1 MAFLALGI
9 SHRHAHVE
17 LLERLA
23 FSDDDL
29 VKAYRRAADDP
40 AIEEAVILSTCNRV
54 EVYGSVPSY
63 HAGFQTL
70 KRLLCESRGVPA
82 DELAEPLYSHY
93 ELDAAEH
100 LFGVA
105 SGLDSMV
112 IGEPQILSQVRE
124 ALKQAQAEDA
134 AGTAIT
140 GLFHAAARTGR
151 RVRTETSVGAAPDT
165 FVEAGAELGAQALGG
180 LEGKT
185 AVVIGAGQMSALAV
199 KHLRRRDVGSVR
211 ILNRSLE
218 RARALAERT
227 SADHGDLG
235 DLHAALAEADLV
247 VSATGAAGI
256 VLTQGASAT
265 PRPDGRGRCSCS
277 TSRSRATSSPRRAR
291 SRTSRSPTST
301 TSGNRA
307 GPRRRDG
314 RGPRTRAGDR
324 RRGGPPLRAPAARRT
339 ARAADPRAARAR
351 RRRRRGGVPPVPLRA
366 RRPHARRT
374 RGRRGPREGRGR
386 QAPARADRPAEGASW
401 SRDAG
406 PARADAR
413 RAARA
418 RAARRVKLRIGTR
431 GSGSRSPRPR
441 RSPPRSGRTAVEC
454 ELVADHHVGRPRRR
468 SRVRSRRAEGAVR
481 RRDRAARSATA
492 TSTSPCTRRRTSP
505 PATRTT

>member
-23 FSDDDL
+23 FPDDDL
-29 VKAYRRAADDP
+29 VKAYRRATDDP

-134 AGTAIT
+134 AGSAIT

-180 LEGKT
+180 LVGKS

-199 KHLRRRDVGSVR
+199 KHLRRRDVGAVR

-235 DLHAALAEADLV
+235 DLQAALAEADIV

-256 VLTQGASAT
+256 VLTEETLRDAAT
-265 PRPDGRGRCSCS
+265 G
-277 TSRSRATSSPRRAR
+277 
-291 SRTSRSPTST
+291 
-301 TSGNRA
+301 
-307 GPRRRDG
+307 
-314 RGPRTRAGDR
+314 RTRPMFVLDLAVPRDVEPSAR
-324 RRGGPPLRAPAARRT
+324 EIPNLTLADIDDLRGTAPV
-339 ARAADPRAARAR
+339 RAAATAEDLERAQAIVDEEVR
-351 RRRRRGGVPPVPLRA
+351 RFALR
-366 RRPHARRT
+366 
-374 RGRRGPREGRGR
+374 
-386 QAPARADRPAEGASW
+386 
-401 SRDAG
+401 
-406 PARADAR
+406 
-413 RAARA
+413 
-418 RAARRVKLRIGTR
+418 
-431 GSGSRSPRPR
+431 
-441 RSPPRSGRTAVEC
+441 
-454 ELVADHHVGRPRRR
+454 
-468 SRVRSRRAEGAVR
+468 RRAERLAPLIHALRERGDAVVEAEFR
-481 RRDRAARSATA
+481 RFRSELADLTPDEREAVAGLARGVVAKLLHEPIVRLKELSGPGTQDQHARMLA
-492 TSTSPCTRRRTSP
+492 ELLGLEL
-505 PATRTT
+505 PAE